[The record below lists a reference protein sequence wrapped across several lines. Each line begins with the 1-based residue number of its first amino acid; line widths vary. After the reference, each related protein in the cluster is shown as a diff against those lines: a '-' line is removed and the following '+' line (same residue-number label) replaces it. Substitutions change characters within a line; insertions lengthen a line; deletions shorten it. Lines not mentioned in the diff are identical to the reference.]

1 MAVGERVVGV
11 GGEVERPGKGGAA
24 LGLDGVEPRP
34 GRQHAE
40 GDGVG
45 ERLDAAAGQRPAA
58 HLHEQPGMVDAA
70 SGQLFGQF
78 EAERAAAVDREQVVG
93 ALAAE
98 GHGALGDELACPQYA
113 RIADF
118 VVVSFAGPDVGA
130 QAGELVD
137 HTGVGPWR
145 DMDRQWSSGC
155 PGDNGGSE
163 RCVTARGNGK
173 RGVDG
178 NALDLEVDRQP
189 EEVAGLVGA
198 RDVAGLVLGPEPT
211 PLADGLG
218 HLCYAEEW
226 RGAKARAVHLGDGVI
241 EAPDEVDVGTV
252 VEPCSEGGVVRP
264 EQVAEPDERIGIVA
278 VLRVGTRPDGTGR
291 GAQPADRAGERHD
304 PERTPVRALNSSIMS
319 SQTGASSWTPFQ
331 KPWSRRIS

>member
-1 MAVGERVVGV
+1 MGS
-11 GGEVERPGKGGAA
+11 P
-24 LGLDGVEPRP
+24 LG
-34 GRQHAE
+34 
-40 GDGVG
+40 
-45 ERLDAAAGQRPAA
+45 
-58 HLHEQPGMVDAA
+58 
-70 SGQLFGQF
+70 GQF
-78 EAERAAAVDREQVVG
+78 EAQCPATVQREEVLR

-98 GHGALGDELACPQYA
+98 RDGSVGHHLPEPVEAGIARLAGA
-113 RIADF
+113 
-118 VVVSFAGPDVGA
+118 SFADP
-130 QAGELVD
+130 
-137 HTGVGPWR
+137 HVGPQVVQSSQHAFVGPRRDLYGQRSPGGTCDGRSGQGGVATRCDGQWR
-145 DMDRQWSSGC
+145 GRWD
-155 PGDNGGSE
+155 P
-163 RCVTARGNGK
+163 V
-173 RGVDG
+173 
-178 NALDLEVDRQP
+178 DLEVDRQP
-189 EEVAGLVGA
+189 EEVAGLVAA
-198 RDVAGLVLGPEPT
+198 RHVAGLVLGPEPT

-252 VEPCSEGGVVRP
+252 AEPCSEGGVVRP